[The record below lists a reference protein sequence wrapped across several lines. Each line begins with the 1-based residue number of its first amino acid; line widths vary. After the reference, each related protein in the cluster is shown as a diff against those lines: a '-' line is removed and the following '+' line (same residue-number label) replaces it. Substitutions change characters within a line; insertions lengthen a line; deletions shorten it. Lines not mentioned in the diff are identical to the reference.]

1 MTAQSPAL
9 KLELMTEDTRIKLR
23 RILSEYESEILYKVT
38 AAERDKNEEELLKL
52 RKRIEEI
59 ETIRKDLGLA

>member
-1 MTAQSPAL
+1 
-9 KLELMTEDTRIKLR
+9 MTEDTRIKLR

-52 RKRIEEI
+52 RKRVEEI